1 MIKLKNE
8 EYYSNQHTK
17 FLLQYHLIFITKYRH
32 PVITGKLKSRLLE
45 YTNEYF
51 NDRDL
56 NILEI
61 NTDNDHIHILFESYP
76 NFNISKFVN
85 AFKSASSRHMRQEF
99 KTELSS
105 YYWKSYF
112 WSRSYFVCTVSEK
125 STQYVKEYIENQDI
139 K

>member
-32 PVITGKLKSRLLE
+32 PVITGNLKSRLLE
-45 YTNEYF
+45 YTNKYF
-51 NDRDL
+51 YDRDL
-56 NILEI
+56 NILEL

-99 KTELSS
+99 KTELSP
-105 YYWKSYF
+105 YYWKPYF
-112 WSRSYFVCTVSEK
+112 WSRSYFVCTVTDCSAQLK
-125 STQYVKEYIENQDI
+125 LAGSI
-139 K
+139 

>member
-32 PVITGKLKSRLLE
+32 PVITGNLKSRLLE
-45 YTNEYF
+45 YTNKYF
-51 NDRDL
+51 YDRDL
-56 NILEI
+56 NILEL

-99 KTELSS
+99 KTELSP
-105 YYWKSYF
+105 YYWKPYF
-112 WSRSYFVCTVSEK
+112 WSHSYFVCTVSEK
-125 STQYVKEYIENQDI
+125 NTQYVKEYIENQNI